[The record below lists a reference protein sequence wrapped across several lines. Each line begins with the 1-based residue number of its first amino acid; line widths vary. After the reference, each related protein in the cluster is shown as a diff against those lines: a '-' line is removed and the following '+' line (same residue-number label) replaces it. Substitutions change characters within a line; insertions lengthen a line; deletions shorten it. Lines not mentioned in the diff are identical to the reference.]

1 MTYTQ
6 LKDEKIQMSQT
17 SGHREAL
24 RWRAELTICLE
35 AMILWV
41 KGEKTTTDD
50 FEGMVVGTEC
60 MRAANYTK
68 KRRQRATRFWTKS
81 IENGDMAQR
90 RCCVS
95 ANYNHLVLNCKK
107 CQGKI

>member
-1 MTYTQ
+1 MYTQ

-41 KGEKTTTDD
+41 EGEKTTTDD
-50 FEGMVVGTEC
+50 FEGMVVGTGC

-68 KRRQRATRFWTKS
+68 KEGKEQQGFGQR
-81 IENGDMAQR
+81 
-90 RCCVS
+90 
-95 ANYNHLVLNCKK
+95 VLKMETWHK
-107 CQGKI
+107 EGAV